1 MYASEPDT
9 GHWLIS
15 FACGDSAL
23 QQLSNLGVHPAAGAP
38 RITIQTRTRPISF
51 PAEPWSDRQFDH
63 FLVPTHKLGESLVN
77 VSAGDADVRRDEL
90 SKGDVLLILLA
101 TAH

>member
-1 MYASEPDT
+1 MRKLIGMGDGDERAGPVLTMNRTASEESS
-9 GHWLIS
+9 GGRS
-15 FACGDSAL
+15 
-23 QQLSNLGVHPAAGAP
+23 
-38 RITIQTRTRPISF
+38 TIQGLTRPISF
-51 PAEPWSDRQFDH
+51 SARPWSDRQFDH

-90 SKGDVLLILLA
+90 STGDMLPILLA